1 MVLLFCC
8 QRPVPWPIFPHSTLP
23 VKTTYFH
30 MNLNLFLESW
40 KKYRLARQEEKLE
53 DYVKSSS
60 KVQMAT
66 DIFNKRLQRIGDA
79 GIPVRQYMDLLARN
93 QERLARRG
101 EALRPEIGEDPK
113 EAFLRRSGA
122 MWAQT
127 DVRER
132 RADALKKIRAI
143 RRRKKR

>member
-1 MVLLFCC
+1 
-8 QRPVPWPIFPHSTLP
+8 
-23 VKTTYFH
+23 

-40 KKYRLARQEEKLE
+40 KKYRLARQEENLE
-53 DYVKSSS
+53 DYLKSSN
-60 KVQMAT
+60 KAQMAT
-66 DIFNKRLQRIGDA
+66 DIFNKRLQRVGDA
-79 GIPVRQYMDLLARN
+79 GIPVRKYMDLLAKN

-101 EALRPEIGEDPK
+101 EALKPEIGEDPK

-122 MWAQT
+122 MWAQS

-132 RADALKKIRAI
+132 RADALKKVRAI